1 MEYERV
7 EMKGKS
13 LVDSMEKRMV
23 VLMV

>member
-1 MEYERV
+1 MEYERA
-7 EMKGKS
+7 EMRGES